1 MPLNLDQEKGLKTI
15 VARYNSGKR
24 YTTLSGYA

>member
-15 VARYNSGKR
+15 VARYNGGEK
-24 YTTLSGYA
+24 YTVLSGYA